1 MTFRFAEAGGIPN
14 NPRLLLLVFKRA

>member
-14 NPRLLLLVFKRA
+14 NPRLPLLVFKRA